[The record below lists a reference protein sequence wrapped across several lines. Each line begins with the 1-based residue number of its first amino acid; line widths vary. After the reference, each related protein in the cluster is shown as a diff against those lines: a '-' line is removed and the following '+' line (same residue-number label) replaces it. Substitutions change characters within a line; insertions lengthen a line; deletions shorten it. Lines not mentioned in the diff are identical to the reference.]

1 VFGGFPLTLP
11 WPPLMGAATVAGIGF
26 TVSLLIADISFTGAT
41 LEEAKLGILA
51 ASVTA
56 FILSWVVFRLIVRL
70 PKRALLAGG
79 ERVAPPIEDL
89 VDPVDPEVDHLRGP
103 EDAPV
108 TLVEYSD
115 FECPHCGR
123 AEPIVRDLLAGFG
136 TDIRFVFRHLPLTDV
151 HEHAQIAAEASE
163 AAAAQG
169 AFWEMHDLLFE
180 HQDALGFGDLAG
192 YARDLGLDA
201 ARFSDDLR
209 GRRHALRV
217 ERDVQSADQ
226 SGVAGTPTFF
236 VNGRRHLGA
245 YDEATL
251 SDLVRQNLRQ
261 ALGGQ

>member
-1 VFGGFPLTLP
+1 
-11 WPPLMGAATVAGIGF
+11 
-26 TVSLLIADISFTGAT
+26 LLIADISFTGET

-51 ASVTA
+51 ASITA
-56 FILSWVVFRLIVRL
+56 AILSWVVFKLIVRL
-70 PKRALLAGG
+70 PKRAFLAGA

-89 VDPVDPEVDHLRGP
+89 MDPVDPEVDHVRGP

-108 TLVEYSD
+108 TLVEYGD
-115 FECPHCGR
+115 FECPNCGR

-136 TDIRFVFRHLPLTDV
+136 ADVRFVFRHLPLTDV

-163 AAAAQG
+163 AAATQG
-169 AFWEMHDLLFE
+169 AFWEMHDLLFQ
-180 HQDALGFGDLAG
+180 HQDALEVDDLAG
-192 YARDLGLDA
+192 YARDLDLDA
-201 ARFSDDLR
+201 DRFSDDLQ
-209 GRRHALRV
+209 RRRYALRV

-251 SDLVRQNLRQ
+251 SALVRQNLRQ
-261 ALGGQ
+261 ALGSQRR